1 MAGTSFYMFRF
12 RFRTEM
18 FSELSAVFLVGQ
30 AFVCFVLIGCALY
43 AVLGSLMK
51 QTFNGNV
58 NEYNGCISLRYNSLF
73 ISLPL
78 STKGHKTT
86 TWNSFILHI
95 PENVNYATASFHN
108 LFFEFWGCLTYS
120 V

>member
-1 MAGTSFYMFRF
+1 MDSRSKLEEMAGTSFYMFRF

-30 AFVCFVLIGCALY
+30 AFVC

-58 NEYNGCISLRYNSLF
+58 DEYNGCVSLRYNSLF

-86 TWNSFILHI
+86 
-95 PENVNYATASFHN
+95 A
-108 LFFEFWGCLTYS
+108 
-120 V
+120 

>member
-18 FSELSAVFLVGQ
+18 FSELSAVYLVGQ
-30 AFVCFVLIGCALY
+30 AFVCFVLIWLC
-43 AVLGSLMK
+43 SLCGFRK
-51 QTFNGNV
+51 FNEANNV
-58 NEYNGCISLRYNSLF
+58 NEYNGCVSLRYNSLL

-86 TWNSFILHI
+86 T
-95 PENVNYATASFHN
+95 
-108 LFFEFWGCLTYS
+108 
-120 V
+120 

>member
-1 MAGTSFYMFRF
+1 MRGQLEARRMAGTSFYMFHF
-12 RFRTEM
+12 V
-18 FSELSAVFLVGQ
+18 SEQRCFLNSRPSFWSAKLS
-30 AFVCFVLIGCALY
+30 FVLCSFGCALY

-58 NEYNGCISLRYNSLF
+58 NEYNGCVSLRYNSLF

-86 TWNSFILHI
+86 T
-95 PENVNYATASFHN
+95 
-108 LFFEFWGCLTYS
+108 
-120 V
+120 

>member
-43 AVLGSLMK
+43 AVLGNLMK
-51 QTFNGNV
+51 QTFNV
-58 NEYNGCISLRYNSLF
+58 NEYNGCVSLRYNSLF

-86 TWNSFILHI
+86 T
-95 PENVNYATASFHN
+95 
-108 LFFEFWGCLTYS
+108 
-120 V
+120 

>member
-1 MAGTSFYMFRF
+1 MFRF
-12 RFRTEM
+12 CFRTEL
-18 FSELSAVFLVGQ
+18 FSELSAVFWSARLS
-30 AFVCFVLIGCALY
+30 FVLCSFGCALY

-58 NEYNGCISLRYNSLF
+58 NEYNSCVSLRYNSLF

-86 TWNSFILHI
+86 
-95 PENVNYATASFHN
+95 
-108 LFFEFWGCLTYS
+108 
-120 V
+120 

>member
-18 FSELSAVFLVGQ
+18 FSELSAVFRLS
-30 AFVCFVLIGCALY
+30 ARLSFVLCSFGCALY

-58 NEYNGCISLRYNSLF
+58 NEYNGCVSLRYNSLF

-86 TWNSFILHI
+86 T
-95 PENVNYATASFHN
+95 
-108 LFFEFWGCLTYS
+108 
-120 V
+120 